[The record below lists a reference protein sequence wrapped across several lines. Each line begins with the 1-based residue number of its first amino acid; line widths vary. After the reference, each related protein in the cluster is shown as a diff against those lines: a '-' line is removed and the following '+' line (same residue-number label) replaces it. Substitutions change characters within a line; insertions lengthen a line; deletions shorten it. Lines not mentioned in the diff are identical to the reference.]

1 MELVQLS
8 WKLRERFLKE
18 DAGRRIEE
26 AIADDER
33 DIASILAEAH
43 QKLVLTL
50 CHNTELPPQDLT
62 LKFFF
67 IDG

>member
-43 QKLVLTL
+43 QKLVL
-50 CHNTELPPQDLT
+50 
-62 LKFFF
+62 
-67 IDG
+67 I